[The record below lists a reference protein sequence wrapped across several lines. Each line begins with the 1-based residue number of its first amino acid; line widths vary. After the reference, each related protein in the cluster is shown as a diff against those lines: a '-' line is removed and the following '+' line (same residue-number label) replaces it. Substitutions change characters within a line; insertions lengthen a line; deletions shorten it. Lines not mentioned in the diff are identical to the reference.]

1 MTVDEKIRI
10 IDKKIDQNKAQRDLD
25 RQTARILA
33 ISTGN
38 VDKYEF
44 STSKDVLLEKTC

>member
-10 IDKKIDQNKAQRDLD
+10 IDKKIDRNKAQRDLD

-33 ISTGN
+33 ISTG
-38 VDKYEF
+38 KMFYWKRLARK
-44 STSKDVLLEKTC
+44 S